1 MTILSKILEHKREEV
16 AKRMKR
22 TPLETVREQPAFD
35 RKPLSLSGALRSA
48 PFAVI
53 AEVKK
58 ASPSKNV
65 IREDFDPEV
74 IAAAYAANGASA
86 ISVLTDAR
94 FFEGNYE
101 HLRRIRQL
109 VALPL
114 LCKDFIVDRYQ
125 LYEARAAGADAVL
138 LIVAALS
145 RHALR
150 DLKDEAAS
158 IGLEC
163 LVEVHDESDTET
175 LVESTFPLVGINNR
189 DLATFQTDLS
199 TTIRLLPRIPS
210 SSLIVSESG
219 IGAPGTVEMLVRH
232 GVRAVLVGES
242 LMREADPGAG
252 VAALIERGKGASL

>member
-1 MTILSKILEHKREEV
+1 MTLLAKILQHKREEV
-16 AKRMKR
+16 AERMKR
-22 TPLETVREQPAFD
+22 IPLGVVKEQPAFH
-35 RKPLSLSGALRSA
+35 RPPFSLSGALRSA

-65 IREDFDPEV
+65 IRDDFDPER
-74 IAAAYAANGASA
+74 IAVAYAANGASA

-94 FFEGNYE
+94 FFQGNHD
-101 HLRRIRQL
+101 HLRQIRGL

-125 LYEARAAGADAVL
+125 LYEAKAAGADAVL

-145 RHALR
+145 RHVLLDLR
-150 DLKDEAAS
+150 DEAAS
-158 IGLEC
+158 VGLEC
-163 LVEVHDESDTET
+163 LVEVHEEADTEA
-175 LVESTFPLVGINNR
+175 LVENTFPLVGINNR
-189 DLATFQTDLS
+189 DLATFQTDLA

-232 GVRAVLVGES
+232 GVHAVLVGES

-252 VAALIERGKGASL
+252 VAALIERGKGAGL